1 MSLDSLAWRP
11 NSPVWD
17 AVRAEGSLPG
27 VQEVSFPSQLEG
39 DGYAP
44 PATTVLSPMMNPAL
58 RRVAGGALTP
68 VHRGTNVMHTST
80 ICTGI
85 YSVQVSWS
93 VQCRMTSQTYHDTIL
108 TCTHMYILSSS
119 RCALHQ
125 AFRCVT

>member
-68 VHRGTNVMHTST
+68 VHRGTNV
-80 ICTGI
+80 
-85 YSVQVSWS
+85 
-93 VQCRMTSQTYHDTIL
+93 HDVHPPRVNTPFKL
-108 TCTHMYILSSS
+108 AGACQFS
-119 RCALHQ
+119 A
-125 AFRCVT
+125 V